1 MARKEMIKGGY
12 AVARAAI
19 SAGCRGYFG
28 YPITPQSEIGEY
40 MARYIFESGG
50 VFVQAESEVAASA
63 MLYGA
68 CASGVRAMTSSSGPG
83 IALMQEN
90 ISTMHMADCP
100 AVIVNMMRGGPG
112 GGSIETAQSD
122 YFQVVKGGGTGDY
135 ANIVLT
141 PNCVQELADFT
152 VLAFELADKYRAP
165 VFLLG
170 DASLAQMM
178 EEAVIP
184 KPIEDLPLKLW
195 AADGKRSEGI
205 KRDRNAFFHVFTA
218 EKCEQRNI
226 ALQAKYRE
234 IEKNEQRFEEILC
247 DDADLIIVAYGIAS
261 RIAQE
266 TVDLARE
273 KGLKVGLFRPQAVWP
288 FPSDRLLQLAEHTKE
303 FVSAELSCGQM
314 IEDIQRFLAGKA
326 RVTLVGR
333 CGGMLFSETDLL
345 SKVTEILSK
354 GDVKNG

>member
-1 MARKEMIKGGY
+1 MIKGGY

-100 AVIVNMMRGGPG
+100 VIVNMMRGGPG
-112 GGSIETAQSD
+112 GAASKQRKAIIFKLSKAVEQEITR
-122 YFQVVKGGGTGDY
+122 
-135 ANIVLT
+135 ICVLT
-141 PNCVQELADFT
+141 RIVFRSWPISRFLRLNCRQV
-152 VLAFELADKYRAP
+152 RAP

-195 AADGKRSEGI
+195 AADGK
-205 KRDRNAFFHVFTA
+205 
-218 EKCEQRNI
+218 
-226 ALQAKYRE
+226 
-234 IEKNEQRFEEILC
+234 
-247 DDADLIIVAYGIAS
+247 
-261 RIAQE
+261 
-266 TVDLARE
+266 
-273 KGLKVGLFRPQAVWP
+273 GLKNQA
-288 FPSDRLLQLAEHTKE
+288 
-303 FVSAELSCGQM
+303 G
-314 IEDIQRFLAGKA
+314 
-326 RVTLVGR
+326 
-333 CGGMLFSETDLL
+333 
-345 SKVTEILSK
+345 
-354 GDVKNG
+354 

>member
-40 MARYIFESGG
+40 MARNIFEVGG

-135 ANIVLT
+135 CNIVLT

-184 KPIEDLPLKLW
+184 EKINFLPIKMW

-205 KRDRNAFFHVFTA
+205 ERPRNAFFHVFTA

-234 IEKNEQRFEEILC
+234 IEKNEQRFEEIYC
-247 DDADLIIVAYGIAS
+247 DDADLIIVAYGISS
-261 RIAQE
+261 RIAE
-266 TVDLARE
+266 GAVDLARE
-273 KGLKVGLFRPQAVWP
+273 KGLKAGLFRPQTVWP
-288 FPSDRLLQLAEHTKE
+288 FPSDRLLQLAERTKN

-314 IEDIQRFLAGKA
+314 MEDIQRILAGKA
-326 RVTLVGR
+326 KVTLVGR
-333 CGGMLFSETDLL
+333 SGGMLFSEADLL
-345 SKVTEILSK
+345 AKTEEILIGEGAKS
-354 GDVKNG
+354 G